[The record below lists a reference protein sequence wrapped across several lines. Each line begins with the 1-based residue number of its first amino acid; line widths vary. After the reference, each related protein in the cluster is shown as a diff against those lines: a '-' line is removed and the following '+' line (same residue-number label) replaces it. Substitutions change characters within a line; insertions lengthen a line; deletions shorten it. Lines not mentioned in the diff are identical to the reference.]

1 LIKRLIKAA
10 KELND
15 DDMLYYAAA
24 LSYQVFFSLFPFLF
38 FLLALLGALNIPGFW
53 DWMLEQAQTVLPGQV
68 TGMVEQTV
76 EQIRG
81 QAQSSSLLSL
91 WIIITLWTSSAAVRT
106 TMHALNVA
114 YDITEER
121 PAWKRYPLS
130 ILYTILLAVLII
142 AAVGLMLIGPE
153 IAEWL
158 AQQVGLGSV
167 FVVLWAW
174 LRIPVA
180 ILLLMIVLALVYYL
194 FPNVDQP
201 FQLIT
206 PGAVLAVIVWLAASL
221 GFSFYVNNFASYSA
235 IYGSLGTVIVL
246 LVYLYI
252 TATVVLFGAE
262 VNEQIYYELG
272 CTTSTSPRSTGWRFS
287 CASGATSGQE
297 GCLP

>member
-1 LIKRLIKAA
+1 
-10 KELND
+10 
-15 DDMLYYAAA
+15 
-24 LSYQVFFSLFPFLF
+24 VFFSLFPFVF

-53 DWMLEQAQTVLPGQV
+53 DWLIEQAQTLLPGQV

-114 YDITEER
+114 YDIAEER

-130 ILYTILLAVLII
+130 ILYTILLAVLVI

-167 FVVLWAW
+167 FVALWAW
-174 LRIPVA
+174 LRIPAA

-201 FQLIT
+201 FRLIT
-206 PGAVLAVIVWLAASL
+206 PGAVLAVIVWLVASF

-262 VNEQIYYELG
+262 VNEQIYYEVG
-272 CTTSTSPRSTGWRFS
+272 KDQEKDEESRE
-287 CASGATSGQE
+287 AGATHE
-297 GCLP
+297 